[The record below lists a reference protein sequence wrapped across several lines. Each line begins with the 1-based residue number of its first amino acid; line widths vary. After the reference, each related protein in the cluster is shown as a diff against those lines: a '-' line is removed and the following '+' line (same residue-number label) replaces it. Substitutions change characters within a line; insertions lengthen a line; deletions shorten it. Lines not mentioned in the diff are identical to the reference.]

1 MSNGVRSRR
10 TCTNQHHYSLH
21 ELAARSTARRRRVA
35 APRTRG
41 REIEYARR
49 ALRHLQPFTWRY
61 ARLPRGRD
69 LRPDYIEEHALRG
82 GRDDLGRPP
91 QFVIRARLQQ
101 TPCQIE
107 RTDVHSQKLIDN
119 RSKVPLVGLLE
130 DVGIGGATGRRG

>member
-1 MSNGVRSRR
+1 M
-10 TCTNQHHYSLH
+10 
-21 ELAARSTARRRRVA
+21 
-35 APRTRG
+35 
-41 REIEYARR
+41 R
-49 ALRHLQPFTWRY
+49 AVHFVTFNLFTWRY
-61 ARLPRGRD
+61 ARLPRRQD

-107 RTDVHSQKLIDN
+107 RIDVRSQKQIDN